1 MWNGQIIQIH
11 RTHIHHS
18 NVFYEMIPYFS
29 VFNSKESRMSSHLC
43 VILFGRHSWAHF
55 IQFDSTSSFS
65 HLILSCCLFA
75 YTVVCVC
82 VSLFERH
89 NFSEIFIVRH
99 KYKMQLNVRDSTKS
113 SICEHILF
121 RILCEW
127 NQWRKIKEAQTLTLT
142 HISRNWLTA
151 TDDTC
156 HNNATVVQKYTN
168 GILFVA

>member
-1 MWNGQIIQIH
+1 MKRSNHPNSSHTHSSFKCILWNDSIFFSFQFEGIP
-11 RTHIHHS
+11 
-18 NVFYEMIPYFS
+18 NVFTFMCDFVWQTFMSTFHS
-29 VFNSKESRMSSHLC
+29 VWFDIFFLSFDFVLLPFC
-43 VILFGRHSWAHF
+43 IHS
-55 IQFDSTSSFS
+55 
-65 HLILSCCLFA
+65 
-75 YTVVCVC
+75 CVC